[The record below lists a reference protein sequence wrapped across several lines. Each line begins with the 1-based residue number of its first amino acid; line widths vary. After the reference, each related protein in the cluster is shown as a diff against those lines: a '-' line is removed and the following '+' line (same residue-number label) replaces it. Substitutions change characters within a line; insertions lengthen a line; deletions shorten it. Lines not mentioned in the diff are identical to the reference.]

1 MSLRDGPLGDIKPP
15 VRWMALVALIIA
27 GLGAVALLFGDRRG
41 EFSSGVEGT
50 VQRGAETVIR
60 PVAAVLA
67 VPASWLSSEAQAI
80 SDYLGAASENNDLR
94 LQLAQARHWKDEA
107 VALRDENA
115 RYRAMLS
122 VRTDPPIPLIL
133 ARTILDARGPFAR
146 TRLADAGSDRGVI
159 EGNPVLSEHGL
170 LGRIVGVTGKVSRI
184 MLLSDIESRTPVLI
198 ARTNGRAI
206 LTGDGGPNPT
216 LGYLRS
222 AQPVREGDRILTSGD
237 GGVVPRGVPV
247 GSVVKGYDAEW
258 RVALDSDAAPIDFVQ
273 IMLFKDFSQ
282 LVSPRDLLPGQLPPT
297 TTEAPAP
304 PHPLSPIPAPVAAK
318 P

>member
-15 VRWMALVALIIA
+15 VRWMALIALIIA
-27 GLGAVALLFGDRRG
+27 GLGGVALLFGDRRG

-50 VQRGAETVIR
+50 VQRSAETVIR
-60 PVAAVLA
+60 PVAAVFA
-67 VPASWLSSEAQAI
+67 VPASWLSHGTQAI
-80 SDYLGAASENNDLR
+80 GDYFGAAAQNSNLR
-94 LQLAQARHWKDEA
+94 LQLAQARQWKDEA

-122 VRTDPPIPLIL
+122 VRTNPPIPLVL

-146 TRLADAGSDRGVI
+146 TRLADAGSLRGVI

-170 LGRIVGVTGKVSRI
+170 LGRVVGVTGRVSRI

-206 LTGDGGPNPT
+206 LTGDGGPNPA

-222 AQPVREGDRILTSGD
+222 SQPIREGDRIVSSGD
-237 GGVVPRGVPV
+237 GGVVPRGLPV
-247 GSVVKGYDAEW
+247 GSVVKGYDGEW

-282 LVSPRDLLPGQLPPT
+282 LVGPHDLLPGQLPPT
-297 TTEAPAP
+297 TTEAPVPAQA
-304 PHPLSPIPAPVAAK
+304 LSTGHALPAVK